1 MSSTT
6 ETVPAPA
13 DGGDAPPR
21 MPRAAVVIRALAV
34 FNLVTVV
41 VSVVAFATGWQYGTW
56 LFPQAAVFFPS
67 AWAEIVPRGA
77 IWFVFAA
84 IAALAAGVGALRAPA
99 GHRGYG
105 VFRSLTICGAVIA
118 VVLIVLVVGAS
129 FITL

>member
-1 MSSTT
+1 MWRS
-6 ETVPAPA
+6 
-13 DGGDAPPR
+13 PPSASER
-21 MPRAAVVIRALAV
+21 PSASDDVRRSRRRGHPRSVYGCDEEPHDRDRAR
-34 FNLVTVV
+34 
-41 VSVVAFATGWQYGTW
+41 ATGWQYGTW

-84 IAALAAGVGALRAPA
+84 ISVLAAGVGARGAPA